1 MQTGEAENR
10 LSGFFMH
17 AEAPFPPRFPP
28 SPARNLFPVSV
39 YVALFRE
46 NGPGGPSDS
55 GEHQTEKFM
64 HLKRRPARS
73 AFFLSACFLFA
84 ALTGTLTAQQPVVP
98 QTYNTTLFDALDPR
112 PPVPPSGRY
121 SALWGYT
128 APDGREYALLG
139 GATGTHV
146 IDITEKPITEVAFIP
161 GPVSMWREMK
171 TYSHYAYV
179 VNETGEGL
187 QIIDLSDLPASAR
200 LVKSDSTHF
209 RTGHTITQEGDF
221 LYVNGSNVEAGANQ
235 GTLIFNV
242 AKDPLNPEPVGS
254 YSLHYA
260 HDVTIRNDTMYVAA
274 INDGRLDI
282 VYLGEDRTA
291 PTLVTDIV
299 YPGAGTHNSDL
310 TSDGRYVMTTD
321 EVGVTPKTLKVWDI
335 SDRENITKVADWT
348 PAPRSIIHNVRIVDN
363 LAYISW
369 YTAGTRIVDIS
380 DPARPVQIAYF
391 NAASNPAGAFSG
403 NWEIYPYFKSGKLIA
418 SYMENGLYV
427 FTLDARQKGSVRG
440 VVRDAATGDP
450 LPGAVIRVPT
460 IGAVVTADAQGRYAI
475 EGGTGSLDFSA
486 TAVNYLLREG
496 SITLESGGAEQD
508 ILITPME
515 LRAVRLMPAE
525 KGTGQPLG
533 SYSYNFLTRSEERV
547 SGGGPLS
554 LSIPKDSAY
563 TIMVGAWGYETVE
576 VPLPAGLAGDLPV
589 PLQKGYAD
597 DAEVNLGW
605 SLRAGSDRAMQG
617 TWDRYAPRPGS
628 YLELQGGLKIPLA
641 PEEDRTPGAGIM
653 AFATVG
659 NGPHIDSGSTTLT
672 SPLFDLS
679 GYENPV
685 LSFDLWYT
693 KDAFFWLP
701 TDDWLY
707 FAISGDGGASWS
719 VLEGLGKT
727 TAGWEKK
734 SYPLNQFLAPT
745 DRMMFRVIA
754 SDSGVGGWV
763 TAALDAFRITEGVVT
778 GVETP
783 VAGDSIPSSTLALFP
798 NPLSGDGVL
807 EVSLSG
813 RQSAV
818 WIDLLDGL
826 GRRVGDLYSGEL
838 PEGKTRLPLKS
849 AGLVPGIYIL
859 RFVADDGTVRY
870 LPATVIR

>member
-1 MQTGEAENR
+1 MYLN
-10 LSGFFMH
+10 
-17 AEAPFPPRFPP
+17 
-28 SPARNLFPVSV
+28 
-39 YVALFRE
+39 
-46 NGPGGPSDS
+46 
-55 GEHQTEKFM
+55 
-64 HLKRRPARS
+64 RRPARS
-73 AFFLSACFLFA
+73 AFFFLSACLLFA
-84 ALTGTLTAQQPVVP
+84 ALTGTLTAQEPVTP
-98 QTYNTTLFDALDPR
+98 KTYNTTLFDALDPS
-112 PPVPPSGRY
+112 PPVSPYERY

-139 GATGTHV
+139 GAAGTHI

-161 GPVSMWREMK
+161 GPVSPWREMK

-187 QIIDLSDLPASAR
+187 QIIDLSDLPNSAR

-221 LYVNGSNVEAGANQ
+221 LYVNGSNVSAGVNQ

-291 PTLVTDIV
+291 PTLVTDIT

-310 TSDGRYVMTTD
+310 TTDGRYVMTTD
-321 EVGVTPKTLKVWDI
+321 EVGIASKTLKVWDI
-335 SDRENITKVADWT
+335 ADRENITKVADWT
-348 PAPRSIIHNVRIVDN
+348 PAPRSIIHNVRIVGN

-369 YTAGTRIVDIS
+369 YTGGTRIADIS
-380 DPARPVQIAYF
+380 DPAHPVQIAYF
-391 NAASNPAGAFSG
+391 NASVNDSIGTFSG
-403 NWEIYPYFKSGKLIA
+403 NWDIYPYFKSGKLIA

-427 FTLDARQKGSVRG
+427 FTRDVLEKGSVRG
-440 VVRDAATGDP
+440 VVRDAVTEEP

-460 IGAVVTADAQGRYAI
+460 IGAVVTADAQGRYEI
-475 EGGTGSLDFSA
+475 EAGTGSLDFSA
-486 TAVNYLLREG
+486 AAVNYLLTEG
-496 SITLESGGAEQD
+496 SITLEAGGAEQD

-525 KGTGQPLG
+525 QGTGQPLG
-533 SYSYNFLTRSEERV
+533 SYSYNFLTRSEGSV

-563 TIMVGAWGYETVE
+563 TVIVGAWGYETVE
-576 VPLPAGLAGDLPV
+576 ITLPAGVTGDVPV

-605 SLRAGSDRAMQG
+605 SLGSQSDDAQRGM
-617 TWDRYAPRPGS
+617 WDRYAPRPGS
-628 YLELQGGLKIPLA
+628 YLELQGGVKIPLA
-641 PEEDRTPGAGIM
+641 PEEDRTPGAGTM
-653 AFATVG
+653 AFATLR

-672 SPLFDLS
+672 SPMFDLS

-693 KDAFFWLP
+693 NDAFFWLSVN
-701 TDDWLY
+701 DRIY
-707 FAISGDGGASWS
+707 FQISGDGGKNWS
-719 VLEGLGKT
+719 VLDAEAKT
-727 TAGWEKK
+727 TAGWERK
-734 SYPLNQFLAPT
+734 SYPLNPVLAPT

-754 SDSGVGGWV
+754 SDSGDQAWV
-763 TAALDAFRITEGVVT
+763 TAVLDAFRITEGVAT

-783 VAGDSIPSSTLALFP
+783 VAGDSVPSSTLALFP

-826 GRRVGDLYSGEL
+826 GRRVGDLYRGEL

-849 AGLVPGIYIL
+849 AGLMPGLYIL
-859 RFVADDGTVRY
+859 RFVADDGTTRY
-870 LPATVIR
+870 LPATVVR